1 MPAHHSTTS
10 PLVGRDADLDHLAGL
25 LGLDRGADG
34 GPRSGMVLLAGDAG
48 VGKTRVLVELARRAE
63 QAGWQVLAGHC
74 LDFGDSA
81 LPYLP
86 FTEMLGRLAHR
97 SEALSEALAEAH
109 PAVRHLQPGR
119 RLLAGPASADE
130 ETMERAELFEAVHAV
145 FERLAA
151 AAPLLVVVED
161 THWADR
167 STRDLLSFLFTRP
180 FTGPVSLLVSYRS
193 DDLHRRHPLRATTAQ
208 WSRVPGL
215 HRVVLGP
222 LSDTAVR
229 SLVRSLHTS
238 PMPAAEVRAIV
249 ERAEGNAFFVEELV
263 AATELGGSTLPEDLA
278 DLLLVRLDQLD
289 DAGRLVVRAAACAGR
304 QVSHALLAAVVDLAP
319 DDLDR
324 ALRSAVESN
333 VLVPGGA
340 NSYAFRHALLAEAVY
355 DDLLPGER
363 VRIHAA
369 YAVALRSHKVD
380 GTAAELA
387 RHARAAHDLVT
398 AVTASI
404 EAGDD
409 AMSVGGPD
417 EAARHY
423 ETALELLGNAANRP
437 AELGDVD
444 LVSLTARAS
453 DAMLASGDLHRALSL
468 VQDQL
473 AHLPADAPVTDRVT
487 LLMTLGLAAIMGDT
501 PVNAL
506 EVTSEAMALLPV
518 EPTRLRARLMAAHA
532 WANAEWQ
539 RDEEAMRWAQD
550 ARELGGRLG
559 LRRVVAD
566 ATTTIARLE
575 ERAGNPEE
583 SKRVFEKIVAQARTD
598 GDVHAELRGLHHLGG
613 LHFEAGQFAEAQRY
627 YSRAVVRAAETNRP
641 WSPYGFDTRVMGAIA
656 AYITGDWDEV
666 ARIVDVTGEA
676 PPELIEVS
684 LAAIGLGVAAG
695 RGDAEALRT
704 FQRVR
709 PWWDKDGVVAIY
721 SGAAAIDLYADSGDY
736 ESAIRVYE
744 EVVDSVTALWQ
755 VSTFL
760 ARFR

>member
-1 MPAHHSTTS
+1 
-10 PLVGRDADLDHLAGL
+10 
-25 LGLDRGADG
+25 
-34 GPRSGMVLLAGDAG
+34 
-48 VGKTRVLVELARRAE
+48 
-63 QAGWQVLAGHC
+63 
-74 LDFGDSA
+74 
-81 LPYLP
+81 
-86 FTEMLGRLAHR
+86 
-97 SEALSEALAEAH
+97 
-109 PAVRHLQPGR
+109 
-119 RLLAGPASADE
+119 
-130 ETMERAELFEAVHAV
+130 
-145 FERLAA
+145 
-151 AAPLLVVVED
+151 
-161 THWADR
+161 
-167 STRDLLSFLFTRP
+167 
-180 FTGPVSLLVSYRS
+180 
-193 DDLHRRHPLRATTAQ
+193 
-208 WSRVPGL
+208 
-215 HRVVLGP
+215 
-222 LSDTAVR
+222 
-229 SLVRSLHTS
+229 
-238 PMPAAEVRAIV
+238 
-249 ERAEGNAFFVEELV
+249 
-263 AATELGGSTLPEDLA
+263 
-278 DLLLVRLDQLD
+278 
-289 DAGRLVVRAAACAGR
+289 
-304 QVSHALLAAVVDLAP
+304 
-319 DDLDR
+319 
-324 ALRSAVESN
+324 
-333 VLVPGGA
+333 
-340 NSYAFRHALLAEAVY
+340 
-355 DDLLPGER
+355 
-363 VRIHAA
+363 
-369 YAVALRSHKVD
+369 
-380 GTAAELA
+380 
-387 RHARAAHDLVT
+387 
-398 AVTASI
+398 
-404 EAGDD
+404 
-409 AMSVGGPD
+409 PD

-559 LRRVVAD
+559 LRSVVAD

-695 RGDAEALRT
+695 RGDADALRT

-736 ESAIRVYE
+736 KSAIRVYE

-760 ARFR
+760 ARFRLSGLLLGQLATCGTRLGTTERAELVRTGDRLLDAVRTTRRRAADRGRRIGPEGLAWTARVEAEHLRLRWLTGVDSPPEDELVGAWRETVAAFTRLGHVFELARSRARLSAVLRSLGQTAEARELADQAREVARRLGAEPLLVELRVHGPGRRTDDRARATEVLTPREQEILALVAEGRSNAEIARQLYISAKTVSVHVSNILAKLGAAGRTEAVAVARRRGLLAD